1 MTTDTA
7 PHPEDARKP
16 DSPTDIKPPNWK
28 FVLKNTVREFTDDG
42 LPDYAAALTYFT
54 VLSIFP
60 GLIALV
66 SILSLFGQSGEL
78 VRQLVDDLA
87 AQGTIPRDT
96 VDTIAPVLDTL
107 LEAPAPGL
115 GLFLGLAIALWTASN
130 YVKAF
135 SRAMNRIYEVP
146 EGRGPIKF
154 NLGMYGLTAGM
165 LLIMAL
171 VLIGL
176 AVSGPLAES
185 LGNVLGIGGLAVT
198 IFNIAKWPIMA
209 LLVVVLVAL
218 LYWGTPNVR
227 QPKFRWISVGALA
240 AIVLAA
246 LASTAFGFYV
256 GNFGNYEATYGTL
269 AGVIIFLFLINIINT
284 VLLFGAELD
293 AELERGRQLQGG
305 IPAEE
310 EIQLPL
316 RDDKGAIKKA
326 EKQREA
332 IDEARE
338 VRLTAGDSSDAGSA
352 SDTSGSRTSGDDAA
366 GSDDA
371 ESTDAGRRAQR
382 GSGGATAVSSEEI
395 AEAQKAVEEAEKAE
409 HKPTNHYPD
418 L

>member
-1 MTTDTA
+1 MSSTTTDPVGQQPDDA
-7 PHPEDARKP
+7 PVEGPAD
-16 DSPTDIKPPNWK
+16 
-28 FVLKNTVREFTDDG
+28 
-42 LPDYAAALTYFT
+42 AAAAR
-54 VLSIFP
+54 P
-60 GLIALV
+60 W
-66 SILSLFGQSGEL
+66 
-78 VRQLVDDLA
+78 A
-87 AQGTIPRDT
+87 AGHVI
-96 VDTIAPVLDTL
+96 
-107 LEAPAPGL
+107 
-115 GLFLGLAIALWTASN
+115 
-130 YVKAF
+130 
-135 SRAMNRIYEVP
+135 
-146 EGRGPIKF
+146 
-154 NLGMYGLTAGM
+154 
-165 LLIMAL
+165 
-171 VLIGL
+171 
-176 AVSGPLAES
+176 
-185 LGNVLGIGGLAVT
+185 
-198 IFNIAKWPIMA
+198 
-209 LLVVVLVAL
+209 VVVLVAL

-338 VRLTAGDSSDAGSA
+338 VRLTAGESSDAGSA
-352 SDTSGSRTSGDDAA
+352 SDTSGSDTGSRTSGDDAA

-371 ESTDAGRRAQR
+371 EPTDAGRRPQR